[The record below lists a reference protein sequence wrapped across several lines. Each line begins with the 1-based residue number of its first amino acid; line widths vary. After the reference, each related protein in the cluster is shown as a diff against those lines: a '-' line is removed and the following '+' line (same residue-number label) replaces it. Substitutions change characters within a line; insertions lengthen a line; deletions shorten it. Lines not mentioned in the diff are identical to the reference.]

1 MVLLTGTK
9 PALLSKDFTNNWT
22 LIIMILSIM
31 FLNLP
36 LYVLFLVLQSIVV
49 GLSTNLI
56 FTMFFFKAICLKMFS
71 WLNHQDSLT
80 MIILIMCANFTKLS
94 MVLSRHHVLGIVSYV
109 SFLSSL
115 ASSTPMLTHYYL
127 SSTLVVSWSISLF
140 MLMTLSL

>member
-9 PALLSKDFTNNWT
+9 PALLPKDFTNNWT

-56 FTMFFFKAICLKMFS
+56 FTMLFFKAICLKMFS

-94 MVLSRHHVLGIVSYV
+94 MVLSRHYVLGIMSYV

-127 SSTLVVSWSISLF
+127 SSTLVVSWSIS
-140 MLMTLSL
+140 

>member
-9 PALLSKDFTNNWT
+9 PALLPKDFTNNWT

-94 MVLSRHHVLGIVSYV
+94 MALSRHHVLGIMSYV